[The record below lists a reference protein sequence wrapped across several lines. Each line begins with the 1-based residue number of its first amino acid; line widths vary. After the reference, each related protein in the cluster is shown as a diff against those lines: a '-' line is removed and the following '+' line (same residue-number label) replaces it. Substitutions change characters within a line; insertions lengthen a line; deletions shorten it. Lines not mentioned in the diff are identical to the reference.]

1 MSFLHPVSV
10 VIPSFNRP
18 QLTLRA
24 VESVLAQTWPNFEV
38 VVVDDGSQ
46 SDQVFS
52 VELVDDPRVRLIRHR
67 TNQGVSA
74 ARNTGVNESRYPL
87 VAFLDSDDFWMP
99 NKLAS
104 QIAVY
109 NNRRCENDVFVYSS
123 YYDVQGNTRT
133 VYPLNAHKKRQA
145 LSDYIFL
152 DCGVINT
159 STWLAQRLLFQ
170 RFPFDSR
177 LSQCED
183 YDLLLRMEHA
193 GVEFVCCQTPT
204 VVTNRDPR
212 ADRLSTRL
220 NPDCYSKFLQQNSQR
235 LTPMSYVVL
244 ESIILNEAANRS
256 SLRSRLRNHILHF
269 LTSPR
274 LNWQTRIR
282 LVLTYLV
289 RRCSVKIRTL
299 CVTKSPAFLL

>member
-1 MSFLHPVSV
+1 MSFHHSVSV

-24 VESVLAQTWPNFEV
+24 VKSVLAQTWPNFEV
-38 VVVDDGSQ
+38 LVIDDGSQ
-46 SDQVFS
+46 SDQVFPI
-52 VELVDDPRVRLIRHR
+52 ELVDDPRVRLIRHR
-67 TNQGVSA
+67 TNQGVSS

-99 NKLAS
+99 DKLAS

-109 NNRRCENDVFVYSS
+109 NSCRSKNDVFVYSS
-123 YYDVQGNTRT
+123 YYDVQDNTRA
-133 VYPLNAHKKRQA
+133 VYPLSLHRRHQA

-159 STWLAQRLLFQ
+159 STWLAEKLLFQ

-183 YDLLLRMEHA
+183 YDLLLRMESA

-204 VVTNRDPR
+204 TVTNRDPR

-220 NPDCYSKFLQQNSQR
+220 NPGFYSKFLEGNSQR

-244 ESIILNEAANRS
+244 ESIILNEAANCRP
-256 SLRSRLRNHILHF
+256 LRSRLRNHILYF
-269 LTSPR
+269 LRSPR
-274 LNWQTRIR
+274 LNWLTRIR

-289 RRCSVKIRTL
+289 RRCRVKIRTL
-299 CVTKSPAFLL
+299 LVTKSRALLP